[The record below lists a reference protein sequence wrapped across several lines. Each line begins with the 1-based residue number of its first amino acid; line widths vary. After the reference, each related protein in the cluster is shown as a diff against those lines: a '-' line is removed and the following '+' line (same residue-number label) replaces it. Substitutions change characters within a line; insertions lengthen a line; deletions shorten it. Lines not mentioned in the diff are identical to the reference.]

1 MSEEVLGFSTATPLI
16 PHLVRVELVREG
28 PWPVG
33 ESIRMPAEVFT
44 LLQPHAAR
52 WDREHFL
59 TVLLDGAHR
68 IVGIDD
74 VAVGCVR
81 SCPVH
86 PREVFKAAIL
96 ANAAAI
102 IVAHNHPSGEAT
114 PSEEDR
120 AVTKRLAE
128 AGSLLQIPLLDHLI
142 ITGSAFYSFNDHG
155 LIVHRWQP
163 PAS

>member
-52 WDREHFL
+52 WDREHCL

-86 PREVFKAAIL
+86 TREVFKAAIL

-102 IVAHNHPSGEAT
+102 LVP
-114 PSEEDR
+114 EEELR
-120 AVTKRLAE
+120 NARLGLCLAVKQVLVNGLA
-128 AGSLLQIPLLDHLI
+128 LI
-142 ITGSAFYSFNDHG
+142 GVSA
-155 LIVHRWQP
+155 P
-163 PAS
+163 ETM